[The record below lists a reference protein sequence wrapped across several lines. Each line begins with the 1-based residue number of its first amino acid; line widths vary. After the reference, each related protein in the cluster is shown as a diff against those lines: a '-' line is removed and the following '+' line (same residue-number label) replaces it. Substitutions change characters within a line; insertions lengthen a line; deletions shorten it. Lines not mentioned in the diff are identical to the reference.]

1 MPKETIKTTP
11 GGGGHGAG
19 MVAGVKA
26 GGFIYF
32 SAIRGGAGRVFP
44 DDTKEQTRNA
54 FNSLKEMLEANGASL
69 SDIVHVT
76 LYLHDL
82 KYRTPFHEVWMEVF
96 PENPPARIAFQVAD
110 ANTQPGGG
118 AHFVLDVVAY
128 KP

>member
-1 MPKETIKTTP
+1 
-11 GGGGHGAG
+11 

-26 GGFIYF
+26 GGFLYF
-32 SAIRGGAGRVFP
+32 SAIRGTGPERNFSP
-44 DDTKEQTRNA
+44 DTKEQTRQA
-54 FNSLKEMLEANGASL
+54 FENLKGLLQAANASL
-69 SDIVHVT
+69 DDVVHVT

-82 KYRTPFHEVWMEVF
+82 KYRTPFHEVWMEYF
-96 PENPPARIAFQVAD
+96 PKDPPARIAFQVAD